1 MFSDTSINF
10 RVNNAEQFK
19 ESVSEPSPTYVY
31 LTFGKTEAWPDE
43 NNPPLSNTAPVSNY
57 DIWKNMIGG
66 KRITGNDVNHVIPR
80 INWTANTSYPAYDH
94 MSSATNFYVVNSQW
108 NVFKCIA
115 NNSSSK
121 SNNEPVTVST
131 TADLV
136 TADGYV
142 WKYLYSISDYERLR
156 FSSDDFI
163 PVKTLANDDGSTQWQ
178 VQQNAIEGGL
188 HSIVLTNG
196 GANYSNASNIT
207 IEISGDGQD
216 ASAVATI
223 NTVSQTVNA
232 FSILSKGTGYTRA
245 SIFITGG
252 GGTGASG
259 RAIIA
264 PPGGHGSDPLY
275 ELGGS
280 NIMLNG
286 RIKGSEGGKL
296 PVANDYR
303 QVSLIS
309 NPKDYLT
316 GNTSLSNTTFLQ
328 ATVVTTVGSGDY
340 FENERVY
347 QGISLGVSTF
357 RGTVLSWD
365 SVNSKIYLINTEGT
379 PLVSD
384 TIVGA
389 NSVVSRF
396 VTSYSSPESAAYSG
410 RLIYTDN
417 VPPITRSEDQTEEY
431 KIVIKF

>member
-115 NNSSSK
+115 NNNSSK
-121 SNNEPVTVST
+121 SNTEPVTVST

-207 IEISGDGQD
+207 VEISGDGQD

-296 PVANDYR
+296 PIANDYR

-347 QGISLGVSTF
+347 QGISLGVSSF

>member
-19 ESVSEPSPTYVY
+19 ESVSEPSPTYLY
-31 LTFGKTEAWPDE
+31 LTFGKTEAWPNE
-43 NNPPLSNTAPVSNY
+43 SSPPQANTAPVSNY
-57 DIWKNMIGG
+57 DIWKNMIGA
-66 KRITGNDVNHVIPR
+66 KRLTGNDVNHVIPR
-80 INWTANTSYPAYDH
+80 INWTANTSYPAYDY
-94 MSSATNFYVVNSQW
+94 MSSNTNFYVMNSQW

-115 NNSSSK
+115 NNNSSK
-121 SNNEPVTVST
+121 SNTEPVTVST
-131 TADLV
+131 TDDLI

-142 WKYLYSISDYERLR
+142 WKYLYSISDFERLR
-156 FSSDDFI
+156 FSSSDFI

-178 VQQNAIEGGL
+178 VQQNSIDGAL

-196 GANYSNASNIT
+196 GSNYTNVSNIVV
-207 IEISGDGQD
+207 EISGDGSD

-223 NTVSQTVNA
+223 NTVSNTVNS
-232 FSILSKGTGYTRA
+232 FSILAKGSGYTRA
-245 SIFITGG
+245 SIYITGG
-252 GGTGASG
+252 GGTGATG

-280 NIMLNG
+280 NVMING

-296 PVANDYR
+296 PVTNDYR

-316 GNTSLSNTTFLQ
+316 GNTSVSNTTFLQ

-347 QGISLGVSTF
+347 QGVSLGVSSF
-357 RGTVLSWD
+357 RGTVLRWD
-365 SVNSKIYLINTEGT
+365 SGNSKIYLINTEGT
-379 PLVSD
+379 PSVSD
-384 TIVGA
+384 TINGA

-396 VTSYSSPESAAYSG
+396 VTSYSLPEALPYSG

-417 VPPITRSEDQTEEY
+417 IVAVNRSEDQTEEY